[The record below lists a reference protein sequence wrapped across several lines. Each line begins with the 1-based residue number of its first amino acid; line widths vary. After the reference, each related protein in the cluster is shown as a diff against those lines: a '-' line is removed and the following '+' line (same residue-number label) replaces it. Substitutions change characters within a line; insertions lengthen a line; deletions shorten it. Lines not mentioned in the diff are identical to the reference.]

1 MCELIELIKKD
12 AVRMNVLSIV
22 HSLFLPDCYVAAGF
36 LRNLVWD
43 SIHSSNTKLNDI
55 DIVFY
60 DKSDTDNVS
69 EKMVSE
75 QLNKEYPDIKW
86 EAKNQAFMHIRN
98 GDAPYRDTLDAMSY
112 WPEKETAIGA
122 TLSDDGLISIVN
134 AFSLESLFNCKV
146 SHNKK
151 RSKEVFLDRV
161 NTKKWL
167 ETWPKLHVV
176 L

>member
-1 MCELIELIKKD
+1 
-12 AVRMNVLSIV
+12 MNVLSIV

-60 DKSDTDNVS
+60 DKSDLDNVS
-69 EKMVSE
+69 AKLISKK
-75 QLNKEYPDIKW
+75 LNQKYPDFKW

-98 GDAPYRDTLDAMSY
+98 GDDPYKGTLDAMSY

-122 TLSDDGLISIVN
+122 TLSDDGSIYIVS
-134 AFSLESLFNCKV
+134 AFGLESLFNGKV

-151 RSKEVFLDRV
+151 RSKDVFLNRV

-167 ETWPKLHVV
+167 ETWPKLHLV